1 MRWPTIL
8 AGLGAV
14 AALALGFNLI
24 VPLSE
29 GVDTLYDI
37 AGVICLILFFGLAD
51 EDGARSS
58 QFLESD
64 PE

>member
-37 AGVICLILFFGLAD
+37 AGVICLMLFFGLAD
-51 EDGARSS
+51 GDGAQSS
-58 QFLESD
+58 RFLESD
-64 PE
+64 GE